1 MAAKKKRAPK
11 STEASTRV
19 RHLLALDAQRVM
31 QRLTSKQDEA
41 VALFSRL
48 RTREALIELC
58 RSDFT
63 SAPFAELAKL
73 EPKEQ
78 ASTAA
83 FHDVL
88 HELRWYVSYTEDMPS
103 TVKLTVAQYV
113 RRLEEL
119 HHLLRVTLGP
129 PEALGHRVVDA

>member
-1 MAAKKKRAPK
+1 MRIPTRPK
-11 STEASTRV
+11 V
-19 RHLLALDAQRVM
+19 ILRHCAEYDP
-31 QRLTSKQDEA
+31 DNI
-41 VALFSRL
+41 
-48 RTREALIELC
+48 RTIIREGLIELC

-83 FHDVL
+83 FHDLL

-129 PEALGHRVVDA
+129 PEALGHRVIDA